1 MSTGKAPAPVLVQ
14 GIFII
19 LVGYVL
25 SQEEME
31 CTGHWLLIH
40 RSCYKFVTF
49 PQKSWEDAQK
59 SCAEEGA
66 NLLSIGSAEEKNK
79 VKNELKQKITSQSL
93 LQWWVGLRFNRISQ
107 EWKWLD
113 GGALVSKITPFAPGE
128 PNNGSGDEDCGEL
141 RFDIKLN
148 DKSCNAIR
156 PYICEKTKLTPPPTS
171 STVRFLTTTEYRKIE
186 TEETTLER
194 NVSVDYSSDKVEATD
209 HTTEATR
216 NVPETTY
223 NVDTTQEVHTKIS
236 LNISTPT
243 QTYEPVFTTISFNT
257 YLFNNSTESTK
268 VPTTTKSSTV
278 PPISNSTIKDTTRE
292 PKGNE
297 EHGQGQQ
304 NKSDIKDYSGCYSV
318 FAEGLCPSATFM
330 GFDWPETQPG
340 KLAKVSCP
348 NKNGFATWKCR
359 KQPTVCWDGEPDTKK
374 CVSENIQI
382 ISDQASSIR
391 NSNDSQGAI
400 HFTEMLI
407 NAMEDTNDSLSQQDL
422 MESTKLI
429 SAVAHIDSSN
439 VTTVTTI
446 IQNIARIGSN
456 IVAKKD
462 KPSWK
467 EIDAAT
473 QTAVTSSLM
482 QSVESTSVA
491 LVKNLNEATKK
502 EIKTEKMAIELQV
515 IDVDTMPGNNAEYE
529 GSTENTVSL
538 PKDVLD
544 MYSSGGLARL
554 VFITYVDIG
563 DLLASS
569 NKDTLDGRI
578 LSKVVS
584 ASVGNDGLAKLP
596 KPISFTFKTDEM
608 IYSHASPLCSF
619 WNFSEGHVGAWSQ
632 EGCRRINYN
641 STHTTCECDH
651 MTNFAILMDVHA
663 TEMASFHEVSLSYIT
678 YAGCIISIICLFFS
692 WITFQFISVI
702 QSERNSIH
710 KHLVFCLFVAEI
722 VFLAGIEQTGHR
734 IVCGVIAGVLHYFF
748 LASFTWMFVEGVH
761 ILFMLVQVFD
771 SAKSR
776 LKYYYLLGY
785 GIPLV
790 IVGVSAA
797 IKYNGYGTDKHC
809 WLSAQ
814 GMFIWSFAGPIAFII
829 LVNSMILVYAMS
841 TVCKHSEYVF
851 ARDKGN
857 QWNLKGWIQGALAL
871 EVLLGLTWIFGYFY
885 ISQEMLV
892 MAYLFTVF
900 NSLQGLFIYI
910 FHCLCNKKVRKE
922 YKKCLH
928 GSKLSRSSGVKSTGT
943 ASQGTG
949 GTNITRKQSNQ
960 AEVYKP
966 KFESVA
972 L

>member
-1 MSTGKAPAPVLVQ
+1 MSTGKARATALVQ

-19 LVGYVL
+19 LVSYVW
-25 SQEEME
+25 SQDDME
-31 CTGHWLLIH
+31 CTGQWLLIH

-49 PQKSWEDAQK
+49 PQKSWEDAQN

-66 NLLSIGSAEEKNK
+66 NLISIGSVEEKNK
-79 VKNELKQKITSQSL
+79 MKNELKMKITSQDL
-93 LQWWVGLRFNRISQ
+93 LQWWVGLRFNRINQ

-113 GGALVSKITPFAPGE
+113 GGALVYKVTPFAPGE

-141 RFDIKLN
+141 RFDIRLN

-171 STVRFLTTTEYRKIE
+171 STVRFLTTRGYPRIR
-186 TEETTLER
+186 TEETTLGS
-194 NVSVDYSSDKVEATD
+194 NVSLDYTSDRIEVTD
-209 HTTEATR
+209 HTTK
-216 NVPETTY
+216 TTY
-223 NVDTTQEVHTKIS
+223 AVDTTQEVDTTVSPSS
-236 LNISTPT
+236 LTPT
-243 QTYEPVFTTISFNT
+243 QTSEPVFTTISLNT
-257 YLFNNSTESTK
+257 NLFQNATESTQ
-268 VPTTTKSSTV
+268 VPTTTHSSTV
-278 PPISNSTIKDTTRE
+278 PPISTITTTDTTGE
-292 PKGNE
+292 PWGHKGDGQEQNNNNE
-297 EHGQGQQ
+297 
-304 NKSDIKDYSGCYSV
+304 NKDYSGCYGV
-318 FAEGLCPSATFM
+318 FAEDRCPSVTFL
-330 GFDWPETQPG
+330 GFNWPETRPG
-340 KLAKVSCP
+340 NMAKISCP
-348 NKNGFATWKCR
+348 SKKGFATWKCR
-359 KQPTVCWDGEPDTKK
+359 KQPTICWEGEPDTKK
-374 CVSENIQI
+374 CISENIEI

-391 NSNDSQGAI
+391 KSNDSQAAVQ
-400 HFTEMLI
+400 FTEMLI
-407 NAMEDTNDSLSQQDL
+407 NAMVDANDSLSQQDL

-439 VTTVTTI
+439 ATTVTTI

-467 EIDAAT
+467 EIDSET
-473 QTAVTSSLM
+473 QTAVTSSLI
-482 QSVESTSVA
+482 QSVEATSVA
-491 LVKNLNEATKK
+491 LVKNLKEATKR

-515 IDVDTMPGNNAEYE
+515 IDVDAMPGNKVVYGE
-529 GSTENTVSL
+529 STENKISL
-538 PKDVLD
+538 PKDILN
-544 MYSSGGLARL
+544 MYSSGGLAKL
-554 VFITYVDIG
+554 VFISYDDIG

-569 NKDTLDGRI
+569 PKDTLDGQV

-584 ASVGNDGLAKLP
+584 ASVGNEGIAMLP
-596 KPISFTFKTDEM
+596 KPISFTFKTDE
-608 IYSHASPLCSF
+608 ILYSQGSPLCSF
-619 WNFSEGHVGAWSQ
+619 WNFSEGHVGAFSQ
-632 EGCRRINYN
+632 EGCRRIHYN

-651 MTNFAILMDVHA
+651 MTNFAILMDVHS
-663 TEMASFHEVSLSYIT
+663 TEMASFHEVSLAYIT

-722 VFLAGIEQTGHR
+722 VFLAGIEQTGHKT
-734 IVCGVIAGVLHYFF
+734 VCAVIAGVLHYFF
-748 LASFTWMFVEGVH
+748 LASFTWMFVEGIH

-785 GIPLV
+785 GIPLI

-797 IKYNGYGTDKHC
+797 INYNGYGTDKNC
-809 WLSAQ
+809 WLSAER
-814 GMFIWSFAGPIAFII
+814 MFIWSFAGPIAFII

-851 ARDKGN
+851 AREKGN

-892 MAYLFTVF
+892 MAYLFTIF
-900 NSLQGLFIYI
+900 NSLQGLFIFI
-910 FHCLCNKKVRKE
+910 FHCICNKKVRKE

-928 GSKLSRSSGVKSTGT
+928 GSKLSRSSGAKSTGT

-960 AEVYKP
+960 AEAYKP